1 MKKIIAIAAII
12 TLACVIFTG
21 CNESEVNYFADYK
34 TATIKYPNGEVITVS
49 VESYKPHE
57 TSVEIKT
64 YDGTIYY
71 TSWQNVIL
79 IGE

>member
-1 MKKIIAIAAII
+1 M
-12 TLACVIFTG
+12 LALFCFVFAG
-21 CNESEVNYFADYK
+21 CNEKQVVYAATYNA
-34 TATIKYPNGEVITVS
+34 ATIKYPNGEVITVS

-57 TSVEIKT
+57 NSVEIKT

-71 TSWQNVIL
+71 TAWQNVIL